1 MPSATN
7 PLPCSRSS
15 STSRTSRID
24 GLLASVEAHVLRPPQ
39 LNYHDSGCEK
49 NVLSK
54 FGHWDMMNKDF
65 SIDHVLPQLILKP
78 EHVERA
84 LKPHYQ
90 DAMNILKPKDNEL
103 DRLIVIL
110 PDNNGSLNGDL
121 KRICET
127 DLRSV

>member
-1 MPSATN
+1 MMP
-7 PLPCSRSS
+7 PPIPSRS
-15 STSRTSRID
+15 
-24 GLLASVEAHVLRPPQ
+24 LPRPADCHAISDQPPTMLPLILNLKNFK